1 MWNVG
6 SVMGDELLLDH
17 LTTCN
22 VPWQG
27 AVAASFVDKEV
38 HRWTSLKNLLLE
50 RTKVNKTNS
59 KYFLSKLLF
68 CYTVYIL
75 NSRLTRDH
83 K

>member
-38 HRWTSLKNLLLE
+38 HRWTSLKKLVARTNL
-50 RTKVNKTNS
+50 RRIKQ
-59 KYFLSKLLF
+59 
-68 CYTVYIL
+68 IL
-75 NSRLTRDH
+75 NIFYLNYYFVILFIY
-83 K
+83 